1 MLHEEI
7 WMLKAIRKFFVFTYC
22 VIYHNIQ
29 CSKKLKDSK
38 VILFAPL
45 VFNFYR
51 FTGNIIDTQSIEIY
65 SYETKGPKFKIF
77 KDKVMVGRKL
87 FDSMHRFYNIDKLSF
102 KLYLYFLFIFFITA
116 FLMQNGRNKF
126 NYANRRRI
134 YLLIYI
140 SMVRSS

>member
-7 WMLKAIRKFFVFTYC
+7 WMLKAIRKFWC
-22 VIYHNIQ
+22 VYVLCFIYHNIQ
-29 CSKKLKDSK
+29 CSKKSKDSK

-51 FTGNIIDTQSIEIY
+51 FPQQYHTVNIIDTQSIEIY

-87 FDSMHRFYNIDKLSF
+87 FDSMHRFYNIDKLSL

-126 NYANRRRI
+126 NYANR
-134 YLLIYI
+134 
-140 SMVRSS
+140 

>member
-1 MLHEEI
+1 M
-7 WMLKAIRKFFVFTYC
+7 
-22 VIYHNIQ
+22 
-29 CSKKLKDSK
+29 
-38 VILFAPL
+38 FAPL

-65 SYETKGPKFKIF
+65 LYETKGPKFKIF

-87 FDSMHRFYNIDKLSF
+87 FDSMHRFYNIDKLSL

-140 SMVRSS
+140 SMVRSSWNHIFTFHMCYQFENVWFYWAQSLFVFIVSQILVKWQL